1 MAAKT
6 GKPPLK
12 LFKSPAE
19 KPVSL
24 QPLKVE
30 EALGDLLKVR
40 PSTDRERKRGKV
52 KRNKGRIA
60 ARFTIEEHAVVLT
73 VELQMVGFPKFKED
87 YTLPQIK
94 HGNTADALETLA
106 RLTQQGRVDSD
117 TEQRLGELIKAF
129 GRLTE

>member
-1 MAAKT
+1 MVAKS

-24 QPLKVE
+24 RPLKVE

-52 KRNKGRIA
+52 KRNKA
-60 ARFTIEEHAVVLT
+60 
-73 VELQMVGFPKFKED
+73 K
-87 YTLPQIK
+87 
-94 HGNTADALETLA
+94 
-106 RLTQQGRVDSD
+106 S
-117 TEQRLGELIKAF
+117 
-129 GRLTE
+129 